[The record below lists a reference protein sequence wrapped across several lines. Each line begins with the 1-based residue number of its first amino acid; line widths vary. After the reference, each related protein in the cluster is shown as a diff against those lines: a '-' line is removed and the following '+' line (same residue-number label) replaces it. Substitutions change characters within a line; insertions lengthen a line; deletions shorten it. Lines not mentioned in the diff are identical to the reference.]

1 MSELSQVSAQAL
13 LPKGFEALEPFL
25 SPWCCDTSAE
35 RIQVRCESSMADI
48 RAFYDAMLDHADE
61 ALDVIES
68 HPIGEM
74 PDDVARLAK
83 LLLGLAQ
90 ASVAVE
96 LHGQPRAPDAP
107 YPNSIKLVR
116 STFPFG

>member
-1 MSELSQVSAQAL
+1 MTELSQANCQSA
-13 LPKGFEALEPFL
+13 LPEGFEALEQFL
-25 SPWCCDTSAE
+25 TSWCCDTSAE
-35 RIQVRCESSMADI
+35 RIKVRCESSMDDI
-48 RAFYDAMLDHADE
+48 RAFYDAMLDHADD
-61 ALDVIES
+61 ALDLIET

-83 LLLGLAQ
+83 LVLGLAQ

-107 YPNSIKLVR
+107 YPNSIRLVR
-116 STFPFG
+116 STAPFG